1 MNLDIDKAFENSFRV
16 VMGEKPEDFIIKD
29 DGIFIHN
36 PERPLE
42 LQTLFD
48 LLQYFE
54 ETEEY
59 EKCYLIKQKIE
70 LFNN

>member
-1 MNLDIDKAFENSFRV
+1 MNLDIDKAFENSYRV

-29 DGIFIHN
+29 DGFFIHN

-48 LLQYFE
+48 LLLYFE